1 MSQSKNGIFVL
12 KLNGSIVRTVEWNHR
27 GGMFIAFDRHDKK
40 ILFFTTEREMKNHPS
55 PVNLIARV
63 TKSEVKKASVDL
75 MNGLCFSF
83 ESDPKV
89 FDKSIV
95 IEEDSS
101 SLYKESLRW
110 SFIGHIAVLV
120 LVFAL
125 GYFLKDSTDT
135 EIEVVRVVKQ
145 IRPVKKKIKTKKVG
159 TTKARKSKPKKA
171 KKNRKYAKFNQK
183 KRSVKNR
190 VGAKKKK
197 VSSKKR
203 YGSRGSSKKQRISR
217 VRNKSSKGKASGA
230 LAALNSSSKKIAG
243 ANLNSIGASGR
254 GFSDKSGS
262 GRPVKTLY
270 GKGLKK
276 SAYGNGKSVGRYQ
289 QGYSTRG
296 VGGGGSA
303 AYGEQTIKGGG
314 GNYSQPLYTEALVQ
328 GGLDRSLVDA
338 VIRRNKGKFTY
349 CYEKGLQSKPTLS
362 GRVSLHFI
370 ISPSGRVSTA
380 QVKSS
385 SLNYKSVENCMIS
398 QMKTLKFPKPV
409 GNLKV
414 KVTYPFQLQKGYL
427 ARR

>member
-145 IRPVKKKIKTKKVG
+145 IRPVKKKIKTKK
-159 TTKARKSKPKKA
+159 
-171 KKNRKYAKFNQK
+171 
-183 KRSVKNR
+183 
-190 VGAKKKK
+190 
-197 VSSKKR
+197 
-203 YGSRGSSKKQRISR
+203 I
-217 VRNKSSKGKASGA
+217 
-230 LAALNSSSKKIAG
+230 
-243 ANLNSIGASGR
+243 
-254 GFSDKSGS
+254 
-262 GRPVKTLY
+262 
-270 GKGLKK
+270 
-276 SAYGNGKSVGRYQ
+276 
-289 QGYSTRG
+289 
-296 VGGGGSA
+296 
-303 AYGEQTIKGGG
+303 
-314 GNYSQPLYTEALVQ
+314 
-328 GGLDRSLVDA
+328 
-338 VIRRNKGKFTY
+338 
-349 CYEKGLQSKPTLS
+349 
-362 GRVSLHFI
+362 
-370 ISPSGRVSTA
+370 
-380 QVKSS
+380 
-385 SLNYKSVENCMIS
+385 
-398 QMKTLKFPKPV
+398 
-409 GNLKV
+409 
-414 KVTYPFQLQKGYL
+414 
-427 ARR
+427 